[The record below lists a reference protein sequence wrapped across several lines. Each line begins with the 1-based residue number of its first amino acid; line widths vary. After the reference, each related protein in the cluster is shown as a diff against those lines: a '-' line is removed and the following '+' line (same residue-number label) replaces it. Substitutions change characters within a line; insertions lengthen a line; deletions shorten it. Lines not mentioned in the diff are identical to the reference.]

1 MEPESDTTAEAQS
14 SKPPAT
20 EPTDTLSATKTDETT
35 EKPQPRRST
44 RISSA
49 SKPVAD
55 EAKAP
60 KKSAAPKKRTAEEV
74 DATEKKEENDPAV
87 KKVCSLFFITVK
99 IDPQTGLRHEAR
111 KRKSRMN
118 LTKA

>member
-1 MEPESDTTAEAQS
+1 MEPEPTTTAEAQS
-14 SKPPAT
+14 SNPPAT
-20 EPTDTLSATKTDETT
+20 EPTDTLSAAKADETT

-49 SKPVAD
+49 SKPVLE

-74 DATEKKEENDPAV
+74 EATEKKEENDPAV
-87 KKVCSLFFITVK
+87 KKVCSLFLIPEK
-99 IDPQTGLRHEAR
+99 IDPRTDPRY
-111 KRKSRMN
+111 
-118 LTKA
+118 